1 MLTSGGWYG
10 DHKILYLFSNEK
22 NDAKKTFRN
31 FQDLLLEQL
40 QDPKQAAAYL
50 KAALDDADER
60 VFLLAL
66 RDVLEAR
73 GGNIA
78 ELAEETQL
86 NKQNLYRMLSKKDN
100 PRFISLITVLHAI
113 GFEITINP
121 IKK

>member
-1 MLTSGGWYG
+1 MTR
-10 DHKILYLFSNEK
+10 
-22 NDAKKTFRN
+22 KKRTFRD
-31 FQDLLLEQL
+31 FQEILLEQL
-40 QDPKQAAAYL
+40 QDPREAAAYL
-50 KAALDDADER
+50 KAALADSDER

-86 NKQNLYRMLSKKDN
+86 NKQNLYRMLSTKGN
-100 PRFISLITVLHAI
+100 PRFASLMTVLHAI
-113 GFEITINP
+113 GFEINISP